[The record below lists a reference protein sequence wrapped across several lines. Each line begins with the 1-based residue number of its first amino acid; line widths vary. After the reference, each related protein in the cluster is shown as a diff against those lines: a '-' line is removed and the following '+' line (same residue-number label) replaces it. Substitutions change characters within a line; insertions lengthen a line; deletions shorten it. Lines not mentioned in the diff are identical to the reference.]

1 MLEAPR
7 PFIVFDT
14 NVLVTGMLFPHSVPA
29 QALRVARSTCTLL
42 ASQATLDEL
51 TDVISRDKFD
61 RYLSI
66 QERVAIIRQ
75 ISLESNLIE
84 VKTIVRVCRDA
95 QDDKFLSLAVAGR
108 TSLLITGDQDLL
120 ILHPFQSITILTPMD
135 FLKL

>member
-1 MLEAPR
+1 MLEASR

-14 NVLVTGMLFPHSVPA
+14 NVLVSGTLFPHSIPG
-29 QALRVARSTCTLL
+29 QALRIARATCTLL
-42 ASQATLDEL
+42 VSHATLEEL

-66 QERVAIIRQ
+66 QERVELVRQ

-84 VKTIVRVCRDA
+84 VEASVRACRDSR
-95 QDDKFLSLAVAGR
+95 DDKFLSVAVAGAA
-108 TSLLITGDQDLL
+108 TLLVTGDHDLL
-120 ILHPFQSITILTPMD
+120 VLHPFQSIAILTPAD